1 MKGFTV
7 TAPTARTVVEVG
19 CEDKVTQAED
29 SGQSLRS
36 CPLRA
41 RSVSHRS
48 WGQGISCPRGVVEVR
63 GATSESRRL
72 GTRDAVTLPLGMEP
86 SLGMIS
92 GRDVD
97 G

>member
-7 TAPTARTVVEVG
+7 TAPTARTVVELG
-19 CEDKVTQAED
+19 CADKVTQAED

-41 RSVSHRS
+41 PNVSHRS

-63 GATSESRRL
+63 GATSESHRL
-72 GTRDAVTLPLGMEP
+72 GTRDAVTLPSGMEP
-86 SLGMIS
+86 SSGMIS
-92 GRDVD
+92 TRDVD